1 MKQESTGRTVKNPN
15 ARLVTSADPMEYLLD
30 NDSVQVKQ
38 VRIMDHGSQPQ
49 CAKVSIGV
57 TMKGVVDSGSDIT
70 ILGGEMFKKV
80 ASVAHLH
87 KKDFH
92 PPDKNPRNYDQQPF
106 MIDGRI
112 DIDVVFQDKAMKTA
126 VYVKMDAPEDLLLSE
141 GVCRQL
147 GILTYHPE
155 VQPLRGRRAE
165 KTDDE
170 ATEKGETTEQQAVC
184 QVPMVRV
191 RLVCGNQSTLVEV
204 ELDNGK
210 QEFKNTGSLLFE
222 SDKNLRE
229 QDKVHME
236 DALLQVND
244 RETAMLSDT
253 KIRKREG
260 IGCSDLCRTAG
271 LYRDWKF
278 YHCWKCCKM
287 PHSHSRVRR

>member
-15 ARLVTSADPMEYLLD
+15 ARLVTSDDPMEYLLD
-30 NDSVQVKQ
+30 DDSVQVKL

-49 CAKVSIGV
+49 CAKVSIGGV

-70 ILGGEMFKKV
+70 ILEGEMFKKV
-80 ASVAHLH
+80 ASVDHLH

-92 PPDKNPRNYDQQPF
+92 PPDKNPRNYDQQQF

-141 GVCRQL
+141 GVCCQL
-147 GILTYHPE
+147 GILAYHPE

-170 ATEKGETTEQQAVC
+170 AIEKRRNYRTASCLSSTHGEGKTGSGL
-184 QVPMVRV
+184 
-191 RLVCGNQSTLVEV
+191 RLLPNQSTLVEV
-204 ELDNGK
+204 ELDNGN

-236 DALLQVND
+236 DGLL
-244 RETAMLSDT
+244 
-253 KIRKREG
+253 
-260 IGCSDLCRTAG
+260 
-271 LYRDWKF
+271 
-278 YHCWKCCKM
+278 
-287 PHSHSRVRR
+287 